1 MKEKKSISFCHTWI
15 IELLMSYFLDD
26 DFKLEYLETPVSVHS
41 EEYYVRTMIARFFA
55 TVLAKQRDTTI
66 KYIKPGRVDV
76 LQ

>member
-1 MKEKKSISFCHTWI
+1 
-15 IELLMSYFLDD
+15 MSYFLDD

-41 EEYYVRTMIARFFA
+41 EEYYVRTMIAWFFA
-55 TVLAKQRDTTI
+55 TVLANQRGTTI

>member
-1 MKEKKSISFCHTWI
+1 
-15 IELLMSYFLDD
+15 MSYFFDD

-41 EEYYVRTMIARFFA
+41 EEYYVRTMIAWFFA
-55 TVLAKQRDTTI
+55 TVLAKQRGTTI

>member
-1 MKEKKSISFCHTWI
+1 M
-15 IELLMSYFLDD
+15 LYFLDD

-41 EEYYVRTMIARFFA
+41 EEYYVRTMIAWFFA

-66 KYIKPGRVDV
+66 KHIKPGRVDV

>member
-1 MKEKKSISFCHTWI
+1 
-15 IELLMSYFLDD
+15 MSYFLDED
-26 DFKLEYLETPVSVHS
+26 IKFEYLEIPVSVHS
-41 EEYYVRTMIARFFA
+41 EEYYVRTMIAWFFA

>member
-1 MKEKKSISFCHTWI
+1 
-15 IELLMSYFLDD
+15 MSYFLDD

-55 TVLAKQRDTTI
+55 TVLAKQWDTTI
-66 KYIKPGRVDV
+66 KYIKAGRVDV

>member
-1 MKEKKSISFCHTWI
+1 M
-15 IELLMSYFLDD
+15 LYFFDD

-41 EEYYVRTMIARFFA
+41 EEYYVRTMIAWFFA

>member
-1 MKEKKSISFCHTWI
+1 
-15 IELLMSYFLDD
+15 MSYFLDD
-26 DFKLEYLETPVSVHS
+26 DFKFEYLEIPVSVHS
-41 EEYYVRTMIARFFA
+41 EEYYVRTMIAWFIE

>member
-1 MKEKKSISFCHTWI
+1 
-15 IELLMSYFLDD
+15 MSYFFDD

-41 EEYYVRTMIARFFA
+41 EEYYVRTMIAWFA

>member
-41 EEYYVRTMIARFFA
+41 EEYYVRTMIAWFFA